1 MKGLKIITIF
11 KIMYKDSKYNVIY
24 EDVEGNW
31 RNMLTGKR
39 PDEEMMREYGMV
51 SIVSCEKVEIVVK
64 NDDNRYGV
72 SRVVKPL
79 F

>member
-1 MKGLKIITIF
+1 
-11 KIMYKDSKYNVIY
+11 MYKDSKYNVIY